1 MHSAAPGPLVRSHV
15 DRSSQP
21 TGVNDRLKTVR
32 NVAIVA
38 LIAAAIYLLP
48 GGGRAS
54 HTFLGVVYV
63 GFAVAIGYLGLRLYR
78 EHRVALHSLG
88 DAYRGLL
95 YGAIAFAVLAWAA
108 RARMW
113 ESGLGELLWFV
124 LVGAI
129 VYTFL
134 AVYRHW
140 RAY

>member
-1 MHSAAPGPLVRSHV
+1 ME
-15 DRSSQP
+15 
-21 TGVNDRLKTVR
+21 RLKVAR
-32 NVAIVA
+32 NVAIIV
-38 LIAAAIYLLP
+38 LIAAAVYLLP
-48 GGGRAS
+48 GGGQAS
-54 HTFLGVVYV
+54 HTFLGAVYI

-88 DAYRGLL
+88 DLHRGMF
-95 YGAIAFAVLAWAA
+95 YGAIAFAVLAYAA

-129 VYTFL
+129 VYAFL

>member
-1 MHSAAPGPLVRSHV
+1 MRAVGGRLPVAPKILLME
-15 DRSSQP
+15 
-21 TGVNDRLKTVR
+21 RLKVVR

-38 LIAAAIYLLP
+38 LIAVAVYVLP

-63 GFAVAIGYLGLRLYR
+63 AFAVAIGYLGLRLYR

-88 DAYRGLL
+88 DSYRGLL

-113 ESGLGELLWFV
+113 QSGLGELLWFV

-129 VYTFL
+129 VYAFL